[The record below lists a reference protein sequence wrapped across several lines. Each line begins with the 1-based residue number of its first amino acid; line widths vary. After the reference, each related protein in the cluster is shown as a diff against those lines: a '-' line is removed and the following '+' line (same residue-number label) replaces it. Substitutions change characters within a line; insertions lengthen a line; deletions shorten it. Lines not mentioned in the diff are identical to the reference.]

1 MINNE
6 EIIGG
11 VSPLKKKR
19 QSKRGGEY
27 AGKAT
32 KTAKRRGGFAKS
44 KGKRG
49 AGGRNVG
56 GYNVMTRFTP
66 RAPWTPPASGGTS
79 YIAEKPFT
87 PDTIDTIK
95 QPPQSDPLSG
105 TEYKED
111 PDKVTTIKGERTAY
125 RTNWD
130 SHEGKNKYRDKHETF
145 DDYVKSSEDWWD
157 EEAEKAG
164 MSKEEFKKQYFT
176 ETKTEK
182 GKKWERT
189 WTQKSGEDKV
199 YSEWKVV
206 G

>member
-1 MINNE
+1 MTNSE

-11 VSPLKKKR
+11 VSPLKAR
-19 QSKRGGEY
+19 QSKRGGKY

-66 RAPWTPPASGGTS
+66 GTPWTPPASGGTS
-79 YIAEKPFT
+79 IIPTKPYT
-87 PDTIDTIK
+87 PDTTVTVPDI
-95 QPPQSDPLSG
+95 DPLSG
-105 TEYKED
+105 TEYKQD
-111 PDKVTTIKGERTAY
+111 PDKVTTIEGERTAY

-130 SHEGKNKYRDKHETF
+130 SNEGKNKYRDKHETLE
-145 DDYVKSSEDWWD
+145 DYVKASEDWWD
-157 EEAEKAG
+157 EEAKKAN
-164 MSKEEFKKQYFT
+164 MSKKDFKKQYFT
-176 ETKTEK
+176 ETKTEG
-182 GKKWERT
+182 GKKWKRT

-199 YSEWKVV
+199 YSEWEVV